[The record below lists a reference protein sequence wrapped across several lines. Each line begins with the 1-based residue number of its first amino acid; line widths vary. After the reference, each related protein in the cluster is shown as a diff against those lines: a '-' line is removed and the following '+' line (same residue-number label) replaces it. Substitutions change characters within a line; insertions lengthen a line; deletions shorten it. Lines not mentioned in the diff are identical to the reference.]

1 MSDPKKF
8 IVSHAPFV
16 HDGSS
21 VAARSYHTM
30 LALIPA
36 AGFGIAQWGRP
47 ALQVI
52 ALAISSAILWE
63 LVMNKVSRHRPTI
76 GDGNA
81 ALIGMVLAMLLPA
94 TAPWW
99 LVVTGTFLAV
109 IIGKQIYGGI
119 GANPFNPVV
128 VSVAIL
134 GLSWKAHL
142 DFDAMLLALDPG
154 FTMLEPLTAAKA
166 FGAEAALRFAPLDLL
181 LGRQAGAIGAP
192 FGLWLIAGGLYLVVR
207 GIVRW
212 QVPAAFV
219 VGVLITA
226 AAFNIADPARY
237 AGPAFHLLTGYTLIG
252 AFFLATEDSSSPVNF
267 WPMLIY
273 GFCGGLMTVLI
284 RNIGAYPDGVLYAI
298 LVINMINPLV
308 DKIRPRALG
317 KVM

>member
-21 VAARSYHTM
+21 VAARSYNTI
-30 LALIPA
+30 LALVPA
-36 AGFGIAQWGRP
+36 ALFGIVQWGRP

-52 ALAISSAILWE
+52 ALAVSSAILWE
-63 LVMNKVSRHRPTI
+63 LALNRVSRRPPTI

-94 TAPWW
+94 TVPWW

-119 GANPFNPVV
+119 GANPFNPVAI
-128 VSVAIL
+128 SVAIL
-134 GLSWKAHL
+134 GISWKTYL
-142 DFDAMLLALDPG
+142 DFDAALLILDPG
-154 FTMLEPLTAAKA
+154 FAMLEPLTAAKA
-166 FGAEAALRFAPLDLL
+166 FGVAAAQRFDLIDML

-192 FGLWLIAGGLYLVVR
+192 FGLFIIAGGLYLIAR

-212 QVPAAFV
+212 EIPAAFV
-219 VGVLITA
+219 AGVVLTA
-226 AAFNIADPARY
+226 AAFHLAAPAKY
-237 AGPAFHLLTGYTLIG
+237 AGPAFHLLAGYTLIG

-273 GFCGGLMTVLI
+273 GFAGGLMTVLI
-284 RNIGAYPDGVLYAI
+284 RNIGAYPDGVIFAI
-298 LVINMINPLV
+298 LVINLINPLV